1 MGNTNSS
8 DDNNEALHESPQ
20 LTQIPQPQ
28 LPQLPQPQLQKLAQ
42 LPQLPQLPQL
52 QKKPK
57 ITHKKINFVKNK
69 KTNIIDKYSP
79 YEILNVSTNASFK
92 EIRESYKNL
101 VKKHHPDKGGSEFLF
116 KLIKTAYSSL
126 EEKENKKNRIKG
138 KINQK
143 VVKKDYNSFVT
154 NKKNIHVDN
163 KNFNINI
170 FNETFEK
177 SQINI
182 DPNQKGYGNIMDNTS
197 RNAKNDSI
205 THSNLTQFIESD
217 SDEDIDTQVQ
227 VYKEP
232 SALSSCNNIGY
243 SNLGEDEIN
252 DFSLQTNILSS
263 GYSDYKKAHRKKSN
277 FINPEKVDYKTYN
290 NLEDYKRERENIS
303 YNLSKEDKQLI
314 QLKKEE
320 DDKKEKDRQSRQSY
334 YDEKNE
340 QNFRQFNRLF
350 IK

>member
-1 MGNTNSS
+1 M
-8 DDNNEALHESPQ
+8 
-20 LTQIPQPQ
+20 
-28 LPQLPQPQLQKLAQ
+28 
-42 LPQLPQLPQL
+42 
-52 QKKPK
+52 
-57 ITHKKINFVKNK
+57 
-69 KTNIIDKYSP
+69 
-79 YEILNVSTNASFK
+79 
-92 EIRESYKNL
+92 
-101 VKKHHPDKGGSEFLF
+101 
-116 KLIKTAYSSL
+116 
-126 EEKENKKNRIKG
+126 
-138 KINQK
+138 
-143 VVKKDYNSFVT
+143 T

-177 SQINI
+177 SQIDI
-182 DPNQKGYGNIMDNTS
+182 DPNKKGYGNIMDNTS
-197 RNAKNDSI
+197 RNTKNDSI
-205 THSNLTQFIESD
+205 TNSNLTQFIESD
-217 SDEDIDTQVQ
+217 SDDDIDTQVQ
-227 VYKEP
+227 VYQEP

-277 FINPEKVDYKTYN
+277 FINPDKVNSKTYN

-303 YNLSKEDKQLI
+303 YSLSKEDEQLI

-320 DDKKEKDRQSRQSY
+320 DEKKEKDRQARQSY